1 MDLEIRRLT
10 ENIINVLNESQ
21 VPIEVKRFVVKDIYL
36 MVEAKAEE
44 IIKQERAEE
53 KKSEAEKSKG
63 EAE

>member
-21 VPIEVKRFVVKDIYL
+21 IPIEVKRFVVKDIYL
-36 MVEAKAEE
+36 MVEARAEE

-53 KKSEAEKSKG
+53 KKAEAEKSKG